1 MGLPFNNAVLIGFDH
16 GDYECNSYIG
26 PLIGAAFGLSVG
38 IATNVDVDFYTV
50 VFPLLIHE
58 YRFHYYPVD

>member
-1 MGLPFNNAVLIGFDH
+1 MIGLITGITNVIP
-16 GDYECNSYIG
+16 YIG

-50 VFPLLIHE
+50 VFPLLVYMSIVLLL
-58 YRFHYYPVD
+58 PS